1 MPDPVELV
9 LPGDPLLFG
18 YWEPAPEVSR
28 YTGKPLRQLQMS
40 LGARGDDAH
49 EQLTAALES
58 AESSGGAL
66 LQDAKG
72 SRWRVTSRSFSY
84 RDGQPVTTYTHEV
97 EMSEHE
103 ELTLERVAFDGLE
116 ITPDRWLLES
126 RDDQDTLTFL
136 ASLGPGDSQ
145 ALERML
151 EKHRNAEGPEVYFP
165 VSWVGVRDDA
175 VRMRFGRCLW
185 QSLPDGGVRHLVV
198 LVSERGDTA
207 NKFAGFNLFQ
217 PELTRM
223 MQHTVITRM
232 KLDAL
237 IGELH
242 QVGVLPSEAVERLNR
257 EAEVPVLP
265 FNLMREF
272 DRATDVDEFFE

>member
-1 MPDPVELV
+1 
-9 LPGDPLLFG
+9 
-18 YWEPAPEVSR
+18 
-28 YTGKPLRQLQMS
+28 MS

-58 AESSGGAL
+58 AESSGDAL
-66 LQDAKG
+66 LQDVKG
-72 SRWRVTSRSFSY
+72 GRWRVTSHSFSY

-103 ELTLERVAFDGLE
+103 ELTLERVALDGLE
-116 ITPDRWLLES
+116 ITPDRWSLES
-126 RDDQDTLTFL
+126 SDDQDTLTFL
-136 ASLGPGDSQ
+136 ASLGPGDHQ

-151 EKHRNAEGPEVYFP
+151 EKHRTAEGPEVYFP
-165 VSWVGVRDDA
+165 VTWIGVRDDS

-185 QSLPDGGVRHLVV
+185 QSLPAGGVRDLVV
-198 LVSERGDTA
+198 LVSEQGDTA
-207 NKFAGFNLFQ
+207 DKFAGYNLFQ
-217 PELTRM
+217 PALTRM

-242 QVGVLPSEAVERLNR
+242 QVGALPSEALERLNR
-257 EAEVPVLP
+257 EVDVPVLP

-272 DRATDVDEFFE
+272 DRAWDVDEFFE